1 MILRFQFLVRIQV
14 KEVHSPEVLSPSV
27 DGPDSGLP
35 ATLAK
40 Q

>member
-14 KEVHSPEVLSPSV
+14 KEVHSPEVLSPSE

-35 ATLAK
+35 GTLTK